1 MAVMADK
8 AELMEIVEQKELT
21 IGQLS
26 GETETIGSHTAV
38 QLRQVTSSP
47 PHTYQGSTSCYI
59 RGRGRPSGKSLKRK
73 TISFNILYLR
83 RHQFR

>member
-26 GETETIGSHTAV
+26 GETETIGNCSVEREEHKLNLFLLTRRIHHV
-38 QLRQVTSSP
+38 IPETERGS
-47 PHTYQGSTSCYI
+47 QG
-59 RGRGRPSGKSLKRK
+59 KV
-73 TISFNILYLR
+73 
-83 RHQFR
+83 

>member
-8 AELMEIVEQKELT
+8 AELMEIVEHKEVT

-38 QLRQVTSSP
+38 
-47 PHTYQGSTSCYI
+47 
-59 RGRGRPSGKSLKRK
+59 
-73 TISFNILYLR
+73 
-83 RHQFR
+83 